1 MALNLDSSAQQTPM
15 SDTVYK
21 QLDYMA
27 SVIDRLEESMIDPR
41 EFGRL
46 EGAVAA
52 LKTELDDVK
61 DRQAAMDDKIDLVL
75 AKLGEARGGWKLL
88 MALGGAAATLGSI
101 ITWFATHSVTVGP
114 KP

>member
-1 MALNLDSSAQQTPM
+1 MTPPDPSVYRQLEYLAQ
-15 SDTVYK
+15 
-21 QLDYMA
+21 
-27 SVIDRLEESMIDPR
+27 VITKVEEDMIDPR

-61 DRQAAMDDKIDLVL
+61 HKQSTMDEKLDLVL
-75 AKLGEARGGWKLL
+75 DKLSEAKGGWKLL
-88 MALGGAAATLGSI
+88 MGLGGAAATLGGAV
-101 ITWFATHSVTVGP
+101 TWFATHTINVGP

>member
-1 MALNLDSSAQQTPM
+1 MLADN
-15 SDTVYK
+15 TVQRQIEYLGDELAK
-21 QLDYMA
+21 
-27 SVIDRLEESMIDPR
+27 LESKMIDPR

-61 DRQAAMDDKIDLVL
+61 TKQALMDHKIDQVL
-75 AKLGEARGGWKLL
+75 DKLSEAKGGWKLL
-88 MALGGAAATLGSI
+88 MGLGGAAATLGGI
-101 ITWFATHSVTVGP
+101 ITWFATHTITVGP

>member
-1 MALNLDSSAQQTPM
+1 MTDPIH
-15 SDTVYK
+15 K

-27 SVIDRLEESMIDPR
+27 AAVSRLEESMIDPR

-52 LKTELDDVK
+52 LKTELNSVK
-61 DRQAAMDDKIDLVL
+61 DRQVAIDGKLDQVLDKLSE
-75 AKLGEARGGWKLL
+75 AKGGWRLL
-88 MALGGAAATLGSI
+88 MALGGAAATLGGI

>member
-1 MALNLDSSAQQTPM
+1 MTDH
-15 SDTVYK
+15 VYK

-27 SVIDRLEESMIDPR
+27 AVVSRPEESMIDPR

-61 DRQAAMDDKIDLVL
+61 TKQATID
-75 AKLGEARGGWKLL
+75 AKLDQVLDKLSEAKGGWKLL
-88 MALGGAAATLGSI
+88 MAMGGAAATLGGL
-101 ITWFATHSVTVGP
+101 ITWFATHTVTVGP
-114 KP
+114 KG

>member
-1 MALNLDSSAQQTPM
+1 MLADNTVQRQIEYLGEALT
-15 SDTVYK
+15 
-21 QLDYMA
+21 QL
-27 SVIDRLEESMIDPR
+27 ESRVIDPR

-61 DRQAAMDDKIDLVL
+61 RKQATMDEKLDLVL
-75 AKLGEARGGWKLL
+75 DKLSEAKGGWRLL
-88 MALGGAAATLGSI
+88 MGLGGAAATLGGI
-101 ITWFATHSVTVGP
+101 ITWFATHTVTVGP